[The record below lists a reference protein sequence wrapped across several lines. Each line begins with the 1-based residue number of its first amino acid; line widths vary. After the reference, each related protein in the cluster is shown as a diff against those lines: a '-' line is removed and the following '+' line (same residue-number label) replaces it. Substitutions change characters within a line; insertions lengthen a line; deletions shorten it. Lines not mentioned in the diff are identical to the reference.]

1 MVCKRYERLLVDYL
15 AGELSQ
21 AEQEAVKGHLK
32 ECSKCAGL
40 FEEYRNLLEKSRQID
55 ISVPEWQVW
64 EKKLSEIKAVHPY
77 RIRLLKPAVAMVSLL
92 LLISVFFVRMTDNE
106 KGKVARTGKNGY
118 GIVLTKLPYP
128 EKTILENI
136 EYIDEESA
144 SKLLDVVL
152 DTPVFTIDEN

>member
-21 AEQEAVKGHLK
+21 SEQEAVRDHLK
-32 ECSKCAGL
+32 ECSKCTDL
-40 FEEYRNLLEKSRQID
+40 LEEYRDILEKSRQID
-55 ISVPEWQVW
+55 VSIPEWQVW
-64 EKKLSEIKAVHPY
+64 EKKLAEIKAVQPY
-77 RIRLLKPAVAMVSLL
+77 RIHLLKPAVVMISLL
-92 LLISVFFVRMTDNE
+92 LLISLFFVRVPNNG
-106 KGKVARTGKNGY
+106 KGKVAKVSKNGY

-144 SKLLDVVL
+144 SKILDVVL